1 MTVNSWIVKR
11 AYHPSLVLT
20 YPGVEKKMQED
31 SVLSASTDVSTDAE
45 DLKASDISLSDVLE
59 TSASSPGSRSAS
71 PTKTNALNNILLS
84 RVLSMGGNN
93 PHSRAPSRASSIH
106 STRSSFTS
114 VSTSVLPDMSDID
127 LTSLQ
132 ILAPMNYCQVEKGI
146 YRSGVPS
153 IYMHSRF
160 LKTLNLKTVVS
171 LLADDIPQNLKE
183 FYEENHITFIN
194 HNFGKGNK
202 NHNYHID
209 DATCRRALETIL
221 NPSNHPVLIHC
232 KKGKHRTGSIIG
244 LIRRLRGWSMSS
256 ICQEYWSF
264 EPKEKTRME
273 DMRFIESYD
282 LTYLDEEKERDEN

>member
-1 MTVNSWIVKR
+1 
-11 AYHPSLVLT
+11 
-20 YPGVEKKMQED
+20 MQED
-31 SVLSASTDVSTDAE
+31 SILSASTEVSTDGENLNEGPKSSVDLSLE
-45 DLKASDISLSDVLE
+45 DMLD
-59 TSASSPGSRSAS
+59 TSTTSSRSLS
-71 PTKTNALNNILLS
+71 PTKTTAINNILLS
-84 RVLSMGGNN
+84 RVLSTGG
-93 PHSRAPSRASSIH
+93 HSRSNSIT
-106 STRSSFTS
+106 SARSSFTS
-114 VSTSVLPDMSDID
+114 VATSVLPLEMSDIH
-127 LTSLQ
+127 SSQ
-132 ILAPMNYCQVEKGI
+132 ILTPMNYCQVEQGI
-146 YRSGVPS
+146 YRSGLPS
-153 IYMHSRF
+153 VYLHSRF

-183 FYEENHITFIN
+183 FYEENNITFIN

-209 DATCRRALETIL
+209 NITCRKALETIL
-221 NPSNHPVLIHC
+221 NPQNQPALIHC

-282 LTYLDEEKERDEN
+282 LTYLDDNEKDEK